1 MSCAYL
7 ARNLRTHITRKAT
20 VLALVF
26 MVSGLT
32 TSTVRANSKLTDDE
46 IRQAILGSWVN
57 PADSPDFRGEPG
69 REVFRADGTYVYYL
83 YTSRECQTVLR
94 EVRVKWRI
102 ENGILTSIAPN
113 GLVMRDEVIAIER
126 GRMTL
131 RSLEDHSVYFRDR
144 SETCFQAGS

>member
-1 MSCAYL
+1 MSRLLSVTL
-7 ARNLRTHITRKAT
+7 AAHTSRKMAA
-20 VLALVF
+20 VLAIACLAL
-26 MVSGLT
+26 GLAP
-32 TSTVRANSKLTDDE
+32 VAAGAGSKLTDDE

-57 PADSPDFRGEPG
+57 PSDSPDYRAEPG

-126 GRMTL
+126 GR
-131 RSLEDHSVYFRDR
+131 
-144 SETCFQAGS
+144 